1 MLNHVDNIR
10 KLSLQ
15 TILAAIT
22 IAIIGLLVQP
32 TRVAAQELDFEKIFF
47 CHEGQKTGEQTHDE
61 CLAARDTTLITC
73 TACHVFTPFVKAQKT
88 ESEWDAFLSTH
99 RQRAQETSD
108 ADYMEIGKF
117 LKAHFNPDNP
127 VPQLPPELENYT
139 LPPA

>member
-1 MLNHVDNIR
+1 MLNFIENSQ

-15 TILAAIT
+15 TILAA
-22 IAIIGLLVQP
+22 AVFVMVGLLGSP
-32 TRVAAQELDFEKIFF
+32 SDATAQELDFEKIFF
-47 CHEGQKTGEQTHDE
+47 CHEGQNTGEQTYDE

-88 ESEWDAFLSTH
+88 EDEWDAFLAAH
-99 RQRAQETSD
+99 RQRSQETSD
-108 ADYMEIGKF
+108 ADYAEIGKF
-117 LKAHFNPDNP
+117 LKSHFNPDNP

>member
-1 MLNHVDNIR
+1 MLNHIENSR
-10 KLSLQ
+10 KLPLQ
-15 TILAAIT
+15 TLLAAT
-22 IAIIGLLVQP
+22 VIAMIGLLGQP
-32 TRVAAQELDFEKIFF
+32 TEATAQELDFEKIFF
-47 CHEGQKTGEQTHDE
+47 CHEGQNTGEQNHGE

-88 ESEWDAFLSTH
+88 KAEWDAFLGTH
-99 RQRAQETSD
+99 RQRVPETSD
-108 ADYMEIGKF
+108 ADYMEISKF